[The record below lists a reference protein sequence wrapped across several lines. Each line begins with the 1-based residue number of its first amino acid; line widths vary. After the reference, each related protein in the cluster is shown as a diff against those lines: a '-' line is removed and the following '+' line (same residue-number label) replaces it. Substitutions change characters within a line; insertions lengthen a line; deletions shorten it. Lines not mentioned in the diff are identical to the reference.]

1 MVIIRRV
8 DSLKVELSNLELLN
22 FLWDNMVDTTPVK
35 SLKTKMSELNGKN
48 KRTRNRDRNF

>member
-1 MVIIRRV
+1 MVIIRRA